1 MQARRASFE
10 VAPTLMK
17 FSICFWLV
25 DLETHLHGGH
35 REGVKDNSVSSV
47 SSVPLC
53 FYLLRKRFL

>member
-17 FSICFWLV
+17 FSICFWLA

-47 SSVPLC
+47 PLC